1 MSESGPEDERLQAI
15 YDRLDELDPTTFES
29 DASKLLHGLG
39 FEEKMMAKATKDMSG
54 ESSTTLHMRHLRLL
68 RIGRMWFWMQPS
80 PQAAVTKASAAPT
93 ALLWDV
99 QRVIDL
105 WSCSVHTGAQVA
117 GECGWH

>member
-54 ESSTTLHMRHLRLL
+54 ASPPCFASLSGFPCLHDAVPALQDDLRCAAEPMCLL
-68 RIGRMWFWMQPS
+68 PQTGT
-80 PQAAVTKASAAPT
+80 QAASLRMIICAV
-93 ALLWDV
+93 
-99 QRVIDL
+99 
-105 WSCSVHTGAQVA
+105 
-117 GECGWH
+117 